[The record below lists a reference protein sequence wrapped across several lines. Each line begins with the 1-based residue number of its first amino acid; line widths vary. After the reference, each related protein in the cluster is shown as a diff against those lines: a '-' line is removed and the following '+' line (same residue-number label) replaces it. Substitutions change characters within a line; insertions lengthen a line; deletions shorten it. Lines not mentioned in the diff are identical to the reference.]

1 MGSTNPALSQV
12 SSTNTVLTQ
21 YYHSTTTVLHCHT
34 LTMGDSTR
42 LIAIITAL
50 FFPPISVL
58 LVRGCGCD
66 LLINILL
73 TLAFA
78 VPGMIHAFWIVLRDD
93 SASGEGGGGGG
104 RQSLWLPLSL
114 LYHSLCLQHIFSLF

>member
-12 SSTNTVLTQ
+12 SSTNTVLTQYYHSTNTVLTQ

-58 LVRGCGCD
+58 LMRGCGCD

-93 SASGEGGGGGG
+93 SASG
-104 RQSLWLPLSL
+104 
-114 LYHSLCLQHIFSLF
+114 